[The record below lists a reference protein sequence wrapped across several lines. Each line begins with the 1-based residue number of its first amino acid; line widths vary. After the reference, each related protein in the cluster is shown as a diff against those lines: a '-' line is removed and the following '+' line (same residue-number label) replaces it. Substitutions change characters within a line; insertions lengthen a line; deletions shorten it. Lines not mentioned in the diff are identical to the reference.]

1 LNGIKKIIKFLK
13 NMKKKFK
20 FIHKTGKVFKD
31 ERGYLLK
38 ILDKGFSSCIEIFS
52 KRGSIRANHYHKK
65 DEHFCYI
72 LKGEILFFYRNRK
85 KGSKLNYKVM
95 KKGDLFFTTYDQDHL
110 AYFLKTTHF
119 LSYSSRKRSKLDYEN
134 DLVRLNMDKEKKV
147 KEIILKYK

>member
-1 LNGIKKIIKFLK
+1 
-13 NMKKKFK
+13 MKKKFK
-20 FIHKTGKVFKD
+20 FVHKTGKVFRD

-52 KRGSIRANHYHKK
+52 KKGSIRANHYHKK

-72 LKGEILFFYRNRK
+72 LKVEILFFYRNRK
-85 KGSKLNYKVM
+85 KGSKLNYKIM

-119 LSYSSRKRSKLDYEN
+119 LSYSSRKRSKFDYEN

-147 KEIILKYK
+147 KEIISKYK

>member
-1 LNGIKKIIKFLK
+1 
-13 NMKKKFK
+13 MRKKFK

-52 KRGSIRANHYHKK
+52 KKGSIRANHYHKK

-85 KGSKLNYKVM
+85 KGSKLNYKIM

-110 AYFLKTTHF
+110 AYFFKTTHF
-119 LSYSSRKRSKLDYEN
+119 LSYSSRKRSKFDYEN

-147 KEIILKYK
+147 KEIISKYK

>member
-1 LNGIKKIIKFLK
+1 
-13 NMKKKFK
+13 MRKKFQ

-52 KRGSIRANHYHKK
+52 KKGSIRANHYHKK

-85 KGSKLNYKVM
+85 KGSKLNYKIM

-119 LSYSSRKRSKLDYEN
+119 LSYSSRKRSKFDYEN

-147 KEIILKYK
+147 KEIISKYK

>member
-1 LNGIKKIIKFLK
+1 
-13 NMKKKFK
+13 MKKKFK
-20 FIHKTGKVFKD
+20 FIHKTGKVFRD

-52 KRGSIRANHYHKK
+52 KKGSIRANHYHKE

-85 KGSKLNYKVM
+85 KGSKLNFKIM
-95 KKGDLFFTTYDQDHL
+95 QKGDLFFTTYDQDHM

-119 LSYSSRKRSKLDYEN
+119 LSYSSRKRSKIDYEN
-134 DLVRLNMDKEKKV
+134 DLVRLNMHKEPKI
-147 KEIILKYK
+147 KEIISKYK

>member
-1 LNGIKKIIKFLK
+1 
-13 NMKKKFK
+13 MTKKFK
-20 FIHKTGKVFKD
+20 FIHKTGKVFRD

-52 KRGSIRANHYHKK
+52 KKGTIRANHYHKK
-65 DEHFCYI
+65 DEHFCYV

-85 KGSKLNYKVM
+85 KGSKLNHKIM

-119 LSYSSRKRSKLDYEN
+119 LSYSSRKRTKIDYEN
-134 DLVRLNMDKEKKV
+134 DLVRLNMDKEAKI
-147 KEIILKYK
+147 KEIISKYK

>member
-1 LNGIKKIIKFLK
+1 
-13 NMKKKFK
+13 MREKFK

-52 KRGSIRANHYHKK
+52 KKGSIRANHYHKK

-72 LKGEILFFYRNRK
+72 LRGEILFFYRNRK

-95 KKGDLFFTTYDQDHL
+95 KKGDLFFTTYHQDHL

-119 LSYSSRKRSKLDYEN
+119 LSYSSRKRSKFDYEN

-147 KEIILKYK
+147 KEIISKYK

>member
-1 LNGIKKIIKFLK
+1 
-13 NMKKKFK
+13 MRKKFK

-52 KRGSIRANHYHKK
+52 KKGSIRANHYHKK

-95 KKGDLFFTTYDQDHL
+95 KRGDLFFTTYDQDHL

-119 LSYSSRKRSKLDYEN
+119 LSYSSRKRSKFDYEN

-147 KEIILKYK
+147 KEIISKYK

>member
-1 LNGIKKIIKFLK
+1 
-13 NMKKKFK
+13 MKKKFK

-52 KRGSIRANHYHKK
+52 KKGSIRANHYHKK

-85 KGSKLNYKVM
+85 KGSKLNYKIM
-95 KKGDLFFTTYDQDHL
+95 RKGDLFFTTYDQDHL

-119 LSYSSRKRSKLDYEN
+119 LSYSSRKRSKIDYEN

-147 KEIILKYK
+147 KEIISKYK

>member
-1 LNGIKKIIKFLK
+1 
-13 NMKKKFK
+13 MKKKFK

-52 KRGSIRANHYHKK
+52 KKGSIRANHYHKK

-72 LKGEILFFYRNRK
+72 LKGEILFFYRDRK
-85 KGSKLNYKVM
+85 KGSKLNYKIM

-119 LSYSSRKRSKLDYEN
+119 LSYSSRKRSKFDYEN

-147 KEIILKYK
+147 KEIISKYK

>member
-1 LNGIKKIIKFLK
+1 
-13 NMKKKFK
+13 MRKKFK

-52 KRGSIRANHYHKK
+52 KKGSIRANHYHKK

-85 KGSKLNYKVM
+85 KGSKLNHKVM
-95 KKGDLFFTTYDQDHL
+95 KKGDLFFTTYNQDHL

-119 LSYSSRKRSKLDYEN
+119 LSYSSRKRTKIDYEN
-134 DLVRLNMDKEKKV
+134 DLVRLNMDKETKIKK
-147 KEIILKYK
+147 IISKYK

>member
-1 LNGIKKIIKFLK
+1 
-13 NMKKKFK
+13 MKKKFK
-20 FIHKTGKVFKD
+20 FIHKTGKVFRD

-52 KRGSIRANHYHKK
+52 KKGSIRANHYHKK

-72 LKGEILFFYRNRK
+72 LKGEILFFYRDRK

-147 KEIILKYK
+147 IEIISKYK

>member
-1 LNGIKKIIKFLK
+1 
-13 NMKKKFK
+13 MRKKFK
-20 FIHKTGKVFKD
+20 FIHKTGKVFRD

-52 KRGSIRANHYHKK
+52 KKGSIRANHYHKK

-119 LSYSSRKRSKLDYEN
+119 LSYSSRKRSKFDYEN

-147 KEIILKYK
+147 KEIISKYK

>member
-1 LNGIKKIIKFLK
+1 
-13 NMKKKFK
+13 MKKKFK

-52 KRGSIRANHYHKK
+52 KKGSIRANHYHKK

-72 LKGEILFFYRNRK
+72 LKGEILFFYRNRI

-147 KEIILKYK
+147 KEIISKYK

>member
-1 LNGIKKIIKFLK
+1 
-13 NMKKKFK
+13 MRKKFK

-52 KRGSIRANHYHKK
+52 KKGSIRANHYHKK

-85 KGSKLNYKVM
+85 KGSKLNYKIM

-119 LSYSSRKRSKLDYEN
+119 LSYSSRKRSKFDYEN

-147 KEIILKYK
+147 KEIISKYK

>member
-1 LNGIKKIIKFLK
+1 
-13 NMKKKFK
+13 MRKKFK

-52 KRGSIRANHYHKK
+52 KKGSIRANHYHKK

-72 LKGEILFFYRNRK
+72 LKGEILFFYRDRK
-85 KGSKLNYKVM
+85 KGSKLNYKIM

-147 KEIILKYK
+147 KEIISKYK

>member
-1 LNGIKKIIKFLK
+1 MFITLFHFFKSILKKRLSSVTPALFTKTSISIFL
-13 NMKKKFK
+13 
-20 FIHKTGKVFKD
+20 
-31 ERGYLLK
+31 
-38 ILDKGFSSCIEIFS
+38 IEIFS
-52 KRGSIRANHYHKK
+52 KKGSIRANHYHKK

-85 KGSKLNYKVM
+85 KGSKLNYKIM

-119 LSYSSRKRSKLDYEN
+119 LSYSSRKRSKFDYEN

-147 KEIILKYK
+147 KEIISKYK

>member
-1 LNGIKKIIKFLK
+1 
-13 NMKKKFK
+13 MRKKFK

-52 KRGSIRANHYHKK
+52 KKGSIRANHYHKK

-85 KGSKLNYKVM
+85 KGSKLNYKIM

-119 LSYSSRKRSKLDYEN
+119 LSYSSRKRSKFDYEN
-134 DLVRLNMDKEKKV
+134 DLVRLNMDKDKKV
-147 KEIILKYK
+147 KEIISKYK

>member
-1 LNGIKKIIKFLK
+1 
-13 NMKKKFK
+13 MRKKFK

-147 KEIILKYK
+147 KEIISKYK

>member
-1 LNGIKKIIKFLK
+1 
-13 NMKKKFK
+13 MRKKFK
-20 FIHKTGKVFKD
+20 FIHKTGKVFRD

-52 KRGSIRANHYHKK
+52 KKGSIRANHYHKK

-72 LKGEILFFYRNRK
+72 LKGEILFFYRDRK

-147 KEIILKYK
+147 KEIISKYK